1 MGLFDKGYMKFD
13 LVYDSYAQT
22 IDGFGCDYAGLFTA
36 VGTSDGV
43 NIDFVKD
50 YGTHSWIY
58 TGRKKG
64 SSKKNEF
71 SGVWGI
77 QQQLGRVKAGGSF
90 VLISFYQGH
99 ARARPS

>member
-58 TGRKKG
+58 TGRKKA
-64 SSKKNEF
+64 SSKKNEL
-71 SGVWGI
+71 SGVWGT
-77 QQQLGRVKAGGSF
+77 QQQLERAKAGGSF
-90 VLISFYQGH
+90 VLRVI
-99 ARARPS
+99 AEN